1 MLGGDTMKISDV
13 VRIKD
18 ISANKENHRR
28 LICLVIKVEKSPMFL
43 DSNVCVI
50 QSSTERLRYHEKRL
64 ELINA
69 VH

>member
-1 MLGGDTMKISDV
+1 MKIGDM

-18 ISANKENHRR
+18 SLNNKKEHRG
-28 LICLVIKVEKSPMFL
+28 LICLILKVEKPVMCPGSG
-43 DSNVCVI
+43 DVCVI
-50 QSSTERLRYHEKRL
+50 QSGTKRLRYHESRL